1 MTENVHQAELSR
13 LVAGALNRDPGSW
26 DEIVLRYRRLVY
38 AVVAA
43 HRMQAA
49 DNEDAV
55 QNTWLRAVEGLH
67 SLRNPDCLAPW
78 LITIA
83 RRECLALLTRARRE
97 RPHSSAADNL
107 VEREPGPEAMVLLTE
122 ACGAVRVAMDGL
134 PAKRRRLVEILY
146 FEEANDYLSASSVAG
161 MPIGS
166 IGPTKMRTMSSLR
179 RALEHAGFDSADAVP
194 A

>member
-1 MTENVHQAELSR
+1 
-13 LVAGALNRDPGSW
+13 
-26 DEIVLRYRRLVY
+26 
-38 AVVAA
+38 
-43 HRMQAA
+43 
-49 DNEDAV
+49 
-55 QNTWLRAVEGLH
+55 
-67 SLRNPDCLAPW
+67 
-78 LITIA
+78 
-83 RRECLALLTRARRE
+83 LLTRARRE